1 MQKSGVKVKVGGIDP
16 VPAGRHVIQYA
27 GWSDGT
33 VNLNIAGKL
42 IRSFYSLCAAGL

>member
-16 VPAGRHVIQYA
+16 GPAGLHVIQYA
-27 GWSDGT
+27 GWNNWA

-42 IRSFYSLCAAGL
+42 ISFYSL